1 MRAEWEGKL
10 RRVGCEMPRVRPQ
23 GEPGHRGWRLR
34 RPQQNQGSER
44 MQINVTSS
52 SEQKLR

>member
-23 GEPGHRGWRLR
+23 GEPGHRGWGPR
-34 RPQQNQGSER
+34 RPQENQGSER
-44 MQINVTSS
+44 MQTNVTSS
-52 SEQKLR
+52 SERKLR